1 MDLFALESEL
11 VSCRTPFLGGIIINW
26 VSIVA
31 GIFGGR
37 PCGADRIGLLL
48 FSIAR

>member
-11 VSCRTPFLGGIIINW
+11 VSCRSSYLGGININW
-26 VSIVA
+26 VSIVV

-37 PCGADRIGLLL
+37 PCGADRTGLPL
-48 FSIAR
+48 FSIAP